1 MASAVEAAAAEAAAM
16 RRAIALSAA
25 GLGSTSP
32 NPPVGCV
39 LLDPQGRIVGEGY
52 HERKG
57 EAHAEAQALAAAG
70 PLAVGAT
77 AIVTLEPCN
86 HQGRTPPCRQAL
98 IDAGVRRVVVAVMD
112 PTSRGQGGVAELRR
126 AGVEVETGVLAG
138 EARVVLGDWLA
149 GLQNRRPVIT
159 WPYLITGQGVEAL
172 PADSS
177 EARQL
182 RLNADVVL
190 GAGGIVREAI
200 PGSHGKGILAL
211 KDQAGGFNAAEAAAA
226 LYDGGVRRLLLDGGH
241 DTALPFLDSG
251 LVDHVVAYLPHGNAS
266 WRPSGELP
274 WPLLPPGFVITG
286 AVRAASFVRVH
297 GRSAAG
303 TRHSRR

>member
-1 MASAVEAAAAEAAAM
+1 MASDAEVAAM

-25 GLGSTSP
+25 GLGTTSP

-39 LLDPQGRIVGEGY
+39 LLDPDDRIAGEGY

-57 EAHAEAQALAAAG
+57 EPHAEAQALAAAG

-77 AIVTLEPCN
+77 AVVTLEPCN
-86 HQGRTPPCRQAL
+86 HQGRTPPGRQAL
-98 IDAGVRRVVVAVMD
+98 IDAGVRRAVVAVLD

-126 AGVEVETGVLAG
+126 AGVDVETGVLAD
-138 EARVVLGDWLA
+138 EARIVLGDWLA
-149 GLQNRRPVIT
+149 GLHDRRPVIT
-159 WPYLITGQGVEAL
+159 WPYLITAQGVTAL

-177 EARQL
+177 EAWQL
-182 RLNADVVL
+182 RRNADAVL

-200 PGSHGKGILAL
+200 PDSHGKAILAL
-211 KDQAGGFNAAEAAAA
+211 DQVGGVIAAEAAST
-226 LYDGGVRRLLLDGGH
+226 LYGGGVRRLLLEGGL
-241 DTALPFLDSG
+241 DTAMPFLDSG

-266 WRPSGELP
+266 RRPSAELP

-286 AVRAASFVRVH
+286 AVRVASFVRVD
-297 GRSAAG
+297 GEPDSLR
-303 TRHSRR
+303 